1 LKGQSLSLTEIGQ
14 KPPDFELPDQ
24 NRTIRS
30 LKDMLGKKTVLAF
43 FPGAF
48 TSVCTKEMCAFRDS
62 AQPLVDLGAQVVG
75 ISVNDPFTNKAFAE
89 TNGLPFHILSD
100 YTRDAIRK
108 YDVFHENFAGL
119 KGYTVAK
126 RSVFILDE
134 AGAVRYKWVSEDPGK
149 EPNYEEILKQLSQLF
164 VR

>member
-1 LKGQSLSLTEIGQ
+1 MPKVILLPYET
-14 KPPDFELPDQ
+14 PPDFQLFDQ
-24 NRTIRS
+24 NRVVRS
-30 LKDMLGKKTVLAF
+30 LKDFAGKKIVLAF

-62 AQPLVDLGAQVVG
+62 MKSMTALGAQVIG

-89 TNGLPFHILSD
+89 VNQLPFIILSD
-100 YTRDAIRK
+100 YTRETIKR
-108 YDVFHENFAGL
+108 YGVFHEDFAGL

-134 AGAVRYKWVSEDPGK
+134 KGTLQYKWISEDPGK
-149 EPNYEEILKQLSQLF
+149 EPDYKEIIGQLGQLW
-164 VR
+164 VK